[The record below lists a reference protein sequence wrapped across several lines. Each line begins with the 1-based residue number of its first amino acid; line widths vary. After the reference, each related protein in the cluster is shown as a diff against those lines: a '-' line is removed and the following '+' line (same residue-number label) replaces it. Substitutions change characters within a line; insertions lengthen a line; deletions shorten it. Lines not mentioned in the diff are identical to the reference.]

1 MDQNFTMASA
11 HTSVKAGD
19 QSVSGAVDGKSV
31 TKRYSTLFTF
41 LFHRTLISLPDLLLL
56 DVHYDAHVSLSR
68 LRLQSEL
75 MQLMVSQKKTKKTPV
90 VCSVTVLIFFPFL

>member
-75 MQLMVSQKKTKKTPV
+75 MQLMVSQKKKLKKPQS
-90 VCSVTVLIFFPFL
+90 SVL